1 MTSTSRAPTTRTWP
15 SGSASTT
22 ASAPDLARTEAVS
35 TFTLLAQEM
44 LATMR
49 IDGPRPWKEHH
60 IVRGLE
66 ALPVAW

>member
-1 MTSTSRAPTTRTWP
+1 
-15 SGSASTT
+15 
-22 ASAPDLARTEAVS
+22 VS

-49 IDGPRPWKEHH
+49 IDGPVGWKEHH